1 MHNLMFP
8 WKQKSNLLSG
18 EETELLKAEQDSFE
32 WMFLRGETLCTKNG
46 YLCAF
51 YEIKREKN
59 LKIRSFRFFFI
70 ILKQNNYI
78 MMWKLGLHFV
88 IINKFLKLRT

>member
-32 WMFLRGETLCTKNG
+32 WMFRRGETLCTKNG
-46 YLCAF
+46 
-51 YEIKREKN
+51 
-59 LKIRSFRFFFI
+59 RSEERRVG
-70 ILKQNNYI
+70 KECRSRWSPY
-78 MMWKLGLHFV
+78 H
-88 IINKFLKLRT
+88 

>member
-32 WMFLRGETLCTKNG
+32 WMFRRGETLCTKNG
-46 YLCAF
+46 NDI

-59 LKIRSFRFFFI
+59 LKDTSFQVLLYHSETLICKHLRLQLH
-70 ILKQNNYI
+70 ILQ
-78 MMWKLGLHFV
+78 
-88 IINKFLKLRT
+88 

>member
-8 WKQKSNLLSG
+8 WKQKSDLLSG

-46 YLCAF
+46 NDIYVLSM
-51 YEIKREKN
+51 K
-59 LKIRSFRFFFI
+59 
-70 ILKQNNYI
+70 
-78 MMWKLGLHFV
+78 
-88 IINKFLKLRT
+88 